1 MKLRY
6 FFVSYIERS
15 GEYEF
20 TTNHVMQTKSTRADA
35 TAFRMIKSQYDN
47 VEVEY
52 DKIIVNH
59 WDICIS
65 HINVQQITKEEYD
78 VLSKYITHI

>member
-1 MKLRY
+1 MRY
-6 FFVSYIERS
+6 FFVSYLEQS
-15 GEYEF
+15 GDYEF

-52 DKIIVNH
+52 DKIIVNR

-65 HINVQQITKEEYD
+65 HINVQQVTKEEYD
-78 VLSKYITHI
+78 ILSKYITHI